1 MQIHKTDPLLFSCSL
16 DYTIKIF
23 KLDTYEMVSVTYTTL
38 SQGIFQWWAQ
48 KLPPNRDV
56 TIIFCHYTL
65 AVTKYYLLL
74 VYCYSIIMKLLLD
87 MLIFLQKKLN
97 KRN

>member
-38 SQGIFQWWAQ
+38 SQGIFQWWA
-48 KLPPNRDV
+48 
-56 TIIFCHYTL
+56 
-65 AVTKYYLLL
+65 
-74 VYCYSIIMKLLLD
+74 
-87 MLIFLQKKLN
+87 
-97 KRN
+97 